1 MAKKKPTKRKRAR
14 KGSKLG
20 KETDNGEMRRMN
32 QAKCSA
38 KEGGIKLEAICDLG
52 EVSACVRQLRE
63 ALVMPTE
70 EKSAGTK

>member
-1 MAKKKPTKRKRAR
+1 
-14 KGSKLG
+14 
-20 KETDNGEMRRMN
+20 MN

-38 KEGGIKLEAICDLG
+38 KEGGIKLEAICDLS

-63 ALVMPTE
+63 ALAMPTE